1 MKIYA
6 FEMNKSIAGGNVSL
20 IIIRQL
26 INQCEKSIDIFWQKK
41 WISVL
46 HNA

>member
-20 IIIRQL
+20 IIIKQL
-26 INQCEKSIDIFWQKK
+26 INHCKK
-41 WISVL
+41 VLISSDRKK
-46 HNA
+46 